1 MTNALQTKQ
10 ELQSPASP
18 GGRPVRLE
26 NPRRTALVAV
36 LGLSL
41 AAILPASVAPSAFA
55 APHSRSAATKHVP
68 ISSYK
73 FKPSTV
79 TIAPCT
85 TVIWTNKDMD
95 NHSVTSD
102 RGSHKIFDSGQ
113 MDNGRSFKIT
123 FKSAGTFRY
132 HCSYHAFM
140 KGVVIV
146 RKSR

>member
-1 MTNALQTKQ
+1 MTNALQTVQ
-10 ELQSPASP
+10 EMQAPAFFE
-18 GGRPVRLE
+18 GRPVRIE
-26 NPRRTALVAV
+26 NPRRATLVAV
-36 LGLSL
+36 VGLSL
-41 AAILPASVAPSAFA
+41 AAILPVSVVSTAFA
-55 APHSRSAATKHVP
+55 APASHSTLTKHVP

-79 TIAPCT
+79 TIAPGT
-85 TVIWTNKDMD
+85 TVIWTNKDVD

-102 RGSHKIFDSGQ
+102 RGSHKRFDSGQ
-113 MDNGRSFKIT
+113 MDNGHSFKIT

-140 KGVVIV
+140 KGIVIV